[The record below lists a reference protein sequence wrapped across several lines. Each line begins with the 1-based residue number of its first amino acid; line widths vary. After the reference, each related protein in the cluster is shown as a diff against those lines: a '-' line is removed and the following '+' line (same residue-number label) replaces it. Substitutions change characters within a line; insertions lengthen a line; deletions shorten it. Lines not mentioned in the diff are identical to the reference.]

1 MPLRLIVREPLSYLD
16 DIIIKLFEVLMKKL
30 SNTLILVESYDS
42 WDGSNVKIVV
52 KVKSDEVVEKIF
64 DAIESIERRF
74 GIPGKIIPDIMTPDE
89 ARTLEIKIKIDIGDI
104 LPHLRSTLLEILGEN
119 LIKVECHD
127 GWDGSNVKIVVK
139 VKSDEVV
146 EKIFD
151 AIESIERR
159 FGIPGK
165 IIPDIVTPNES

>member
-74 GIPGKIIPDIMTPDE
+74 GIPGKIIPDI
-89 ARTLEIKIKIDIGDI
+89 
-104 LPHLRSTLLEILGEN
+104 
-119 LIKVECHD
+119 
-127 GWDGSNVKIVVK
+127 
-139 VKSDEVV
+139 
-146 EKIFD
+146 
-151 AIESIERR
+151 
-159 FGIPGK
+159 
-165 IIPDIVTPNES
+165 VTPNES